1 MRRRNKSAEKNRRLL
16 SRGEGELR
24 GKETKEEKEKQCDEM
39 RHCVCVCVYV
49 VCSLCVCLMC
59 VAGVCV
65 FMVCV
70 FMVCVVCVCVYGVC
84 VCVCGV

>member
-39 RHCVCVCVYV
+39 RHCVCVYV

-70 FMVCVVCVCVYGVC
+70 FMVCVVCVCILECCQVVGTNYC
-84 VCVCGV
+84 